1 MQFLNEPLTNLVR
14 IGQLKAEPPD
24 QREIDGLIRSA
35 GSRLTDA
42 QNTSNASDSRFSLA
56 YDAAHSLALA
66 AMRWYGL
73 RPSNRYS
80 VFQALPHTVGFP
92 TAQWRMLSDCHQKRN
107 AALYD
112 GDTTDDEQ
120 LIKELIVVT
129 KELQRKV
136 IALGPAVA

>member
-1 MQFLNEPLTNLVR
+1 M
-14 IGQLKAEPPD
+14 
-24 QREIDGLIRSA
+24 
-35 GSRLTDA
+35 TDA
-42 QNTSNASDSRFSLA
+42 QNASNSSDSRFSLA

-73 RPSNRYS
+73 RPSNRTS
-80 VFQALPHTVGFP
+80 AFQALPHTVGFP

-136 IALGPAVA
+136 IALGPVA